1 MPDEPATLPPQD
13 STKAN
18 GQGAKPRTRP
28 VANSALEGR
37 VDYVDITERV
47 AQGVTV
53 SMPVDEVQATPG
65 TQPLFSTDGAISIE
79 APEESTPHTNELDA
93 KE

>member
-1 MPDEPATLPPQD
+1 MPDEPATLPED

-18 GQGAKPRTRP
+18 GQDAKTRTRP
-28 VANSALEGR
+28 IANSALQGR

-53 SMPVDEVQATPG
+53 NMPVAEATATPD
-65 TQPLFSTDGAISIE
+65 TQPLGSTDGAISIE
-79 APEESTPHTNELDA
+79 APEASTPETNELDA